1 MAKIH
6 ITSRNGN
13 DLVGDHDFWK
23 DEILIYEPTELD
35 QIMQKYD
42 RYEERFAG
50 SLPGTD
56 GSNCISAAPEAP
68 LPMAGVRP
76 SGSQEEPYQ
85 PAITRVP
92 SPAPQFRRHGEAPK
106 AVTQAP
112 QAKREPIVTV
122 TTTMTRMPL
131 PFAVRQQQ
139 TPIDPFAQRRAEAQ
153 KSFQDS
159 VRRARQHAADVMA
172 KLGNAK

>member
-6 ITSRNGN
+6 VTSGNGG
-13 DLVGDHDFWK
+13 DLDGSHDSWK

-68 LPMAGVRP
+68 MPMAGVRR
-76 SGSQEEPYQ
+76 SGSQEEPSQ
-85 PAITRVP
+85 PMITRVA
-92 SPAPQFRRHGEAPK
+92 SPAPQFRRHGEAP
-106 AVTQAP
+106 AHTDQAP
-112 QAKREPIVTV
+112 AAKREPIITV

-131 PFAVRQQQ
+131 PFAVRKPQ
-139 TPIDPFAQRRAEAQ
+139 TPIDPFAQRRADAQ
-153 KSFQDS
+153 KSFQES
-159 VRRARQHAADVMA
+159 VQRARQHAANVMA